1 MMLHSK
7 LVQKG
12 FSILRDKNSLSREA
26 LREKVTLSKLSHFL
40 GFGFGSGLAPFAPGT
55 FGSLV
60 AIPIIL
66 LLTFHPFWSH
76 LIVTLVATVAGV
88 KICQQAA
95 DDLGVH
101 DHPAIVWDEIAGML
115 ITFLLVP
122 ITPLNLLLGFVLFR
136 FFDIAK
142 PFPIR
147 MIDKKVDGGLGI
159 MLDDVIAGI
168 FAAIALY
175 FASPILGSLI

>member
-12 FSILRDKNSLSREA
+12 FNILRDKNSLSREA

-40 GFGFGSGLAPFAPGT
+40 GFGFGTGLAPFAPGT
-55 FGSLV
+55 VGSL
-60 AIPIIL
+60 AALPIIL
-66 LLTFHPFWSH
+66 LLTFHPIWSY
-76 LIVTLVATVAGV
+76 LIVTAIAVVAGV

-115 ITFLLVP
+115 ITFIFVP
-122 ITPLNLLLGFVLFR
+122 ITPMNLLIGFLLFR

-147 MIDKKVDGGLGI
+147 MIDRKVSGGLGI

-168 FAAIALY
+168 FAGVALY
-175 FASPILGSLI
+175 FISPLI